1 MAYTG
6 NNRGNSVV
14 RSGAGAAPFNCG
26 HGEIRGDFGMSGE
39 EYMLQS
45 MIEEYN
51 FNARNAATVGKHHPD
66 YRTYTWCAVRLY
78 NVIMFNSGDSLELKE
93 VTIETP
99 SGEVTYERI
108 VYKG

>member
-1 MAYTG
+1 
-6 NNRGNSVV
+6 
-14 RSGAGAAPFNCG
+14 
-26 HGEIRGDFGMSGE
+26 
-39 EYMLQS
+39 MLQS

-51 FNARNAATVGKHHPD
+51 FNAKNAATVGKQHPD
-66 YRTYTWCAVRLY
+66 YRAYAWCVARLY

-99 SGEVTYERI
+99 NGEVTYERI